1 MILHMN
7 ASRKRNNGFPKL
19 DRWRCSNEKMNKV
32 SDSNMEK
39 DKGIKE
45 SDRGESAYSS
55 LNVYC
60 FMVH

>member
-1 MILHMN
+1 MILHLKS
-7 ASRKRNNGFPKL
+7 SRKRKNGFPKL
-19 DRWRCSNEKMNKV
+19 DGCRCSNEKVNEV
-32 SDSNMEK
+32 SDSSTEK

-45 SDRGESAYSS
+45 SDTGESAYSS